1 MTTTI
6 TVQAGGHAVNIVGK
20 DNAGKE
26 VSGMILQPG
35 NATTVY
41 AYQGLNFFIGEVPDP
56 VQLVTPTEAA

>member
-6 TVQAGGHAVNIVGK
+6 TVQAAGHAVNIVGK

-26 VSGMILQPG
+26 VSHEVLSPG
-35 NATTVY
+35 ASKTVY

-56 VQLVTPTEAA
+56 VQLVTPIEAA